1 MFAAH
6 WSACKTPK
14 QKAEEKKDVCI
25 RNAVVIRRSI
35 REEHVDDLSDKKVAE
50 QCKSGTGE
58 NTSENLRALL

>member
-1 MFAAH
+1 M
-6 WSACKTPK
+6 
-14 QKAEEKKDVCI
+14 CI